1 MKPYAQLTPSE
12 RAGEYAGLKA
22 EWDALKAQ
30 GRQLNMAR
38 GKPGKQ
44 QLDLVSGIF
53 GLMQNPGDYVSGGL
67 DVRNYGEMNGLPA
80 ARRLFEIGRAHV

>member
-1 MKPYAQLTPSE
+1 MKPYAQLTPAE

-38 GKPGKQ
+38 A
-44 QLDLVSGIF
+44 S
-53 GLMQNPGDYVSGGL
+53 
-67 DVRNYGEMNGLPA
+67 PA
-80 ARRLFEIGRAHV
+80 SSSWTWSATFSA